1 VASCVYVCVMLQC
14 FKKWSIEKR
23 RLRYLRNSHGRLRTS
38 LTWMPRSFTQ
48 ILSFSAGTHGIWID
62 AFQPL
67 RIYWILLCY
76 VSYLFYDVIWFLF
89 RRILLFPKGNDVDNS
104 LSIYFEAMQTANMSK
119 GWSRDVKF
127 KLLVFNQLDAN
138 ITVIRGRASPFHYG
152 WK

>member
-1 VASCVYVCVMLQC
+1 MVFESMFSNHLEFIGYYYVKYIC
-14 FKKWSIEKR
+14 F
-23 RLRYLRNSHGRLRTS
+23 
-38 LTWMPRSFTQ
+38 
-48 ILSFSAGTHGIWID
+48 
-62 AFQPL
+62 
-67 RIYWILLCY
+67 
-76 VSYLFYDVIWFLF
+76 LFYDQFTFMCFDVIWFWF